1 MNHHW
6 SDCLCPATSDQ
17 TRVGKVRT
25 WLHVETE
32 FREERGNPELLLLF
46 ILSPAQRKERFLYK
60 PIRAQTHLTSH
71 VILHNHSLLS
81 NNSDSDYCVTRPLFS
96 IQSNTVFLLLN
107 VCFEWHSGS
116 SQFRVIGSLTSW
128 WVKRGDFAMLSE
140 NCFVCLSGPITRVW
154 GRDYLSDWTMTEG
167 ECLGNT
173 RKWHTYRQKRS
184 CTVRTPDWCSERVKL
199 CHELHTSDYW
209 YSLHAGYSVK
219 QDAIE
224 PSSIHENQENNL
236 SWKNEWICQ
245 QMHEERKEKRMP
257 IHSKAQTHMQ
267 STHTTIMTSLTLEDH
282 GCKQLA

>member
-140 NCFVCLSGPITRVW
+140 NCFVCLSGPITWVW
-154 GRDYLSDWTMTEG
+154 GRDYLPDWLMSGAGICTTVHTSSHMFFFSNAFIFFFLSTLRFVIS
-167 ECLGNT
+167 CFVALTKHVTFIKLNYNT
-173 RKWHTYRQKRS
+173 RNS
-184 CTVRTPDWCSERVKL
+184 KL
-199 CHELHTSDYW
+199 YF
-209 YSLHAGYSVK
+209 A
-219 QDAIE
+219 
-224 PSSIHENQENNL
+224 
-236 SWKNEWICQ
+236 
-245 QMHEERKEKRMP
+245 
-257 IHSKAQTHMQ
+257 
-267 STHTTIMTSLTLEDH
+267 
-282 GCKQLA
+282 